1 MLERKEWQDDNRTKT
16 LYSIKG
22 SQKNLDC
29 KNMAFFFI
37 QTNKQTKVKEV
48 LGDRRLRA
56 TKPRNSI
63 FSK

>member
-37 QTNKQTKVKEV
+37 HKHTQVREET
-48 LGDRRLRA
+48 D
-56 TKPRNSI
+56 
-63 FSK
+63 